1 VWPAP
6 SRRLRL
12 IASTLLLGTALGGLA
27 ACGSANGKD
36 DKDKQGQPQAVPVE
50 VAAPTVGPIVAVY
63 SGTAPVEAAQESR
76 VVAKVGGEVRQIL
89 VEEGSRVRA
98 GQVLARLDGDR
109 LRLEAA
115 QAEASLRKT
124 EKDYARNVELQ
135 KRGLV
140 SSTAFDGLKY
150 DLEALR
156 AAYDMARLN
165 LSYTEIRAPID
176 GVVAERKIKVGN
188 MLTVNQELFHITDP
202 DPLLVYV
209 HVPEREMRK
218 LSPGQ
223 PADIEV
229 DAVPGTHFTG
239 RIALIS
245 PVVDPATATF
255 KAKLEVTDPSGRLL
269 PGMFA
274 RVNIVYERREGAL
287 QVPRSA
293 LVEGDG
299 QPSVFVAVKGKA
311 EQRQVTTG
319 LANGGLI
326 EVTAG
331 LKPDEQVVVVGQ
343 GALKPG
349 TAVRVV
355 GTTPAAAAAP
365 AALAR

>member
-1 VWPAP
+1 
-6 SRRLRL
+6 
-12 IASTLLLGTALGGLA
+12 
-27 ACGSANGKD
+27 
-36 DKDKQGQPQAVPVE
+36 
-50 VAAPTVGPIVAVY
+50 
-63 SGTAPVEAAQESR
+63 
-76 VVAKVGGEVRQIL
+76 
-89 VEEGSRVRA
+89 EEGSRVRA

-115 QAEASLRKT
+115 QAEANLRKT
-124 EKDYARNVELQ
+124 EKDYARNLELQ

-156 AAYDMARLN
+156 ASYDMARLN

-176 GVVAERKIKVGN
+176 GIVAERKIKVGN

-223 PADIEV
+223 LADIEV
-229 DAVPGTHFTG
+229 DAVPGTRFTG

-255 KAKLEVTDPSGRLL
+255 KAKLEVKDDSGRLL

-299 QPSVFVAVKGKA
+299 QPSVFVVVKGKA
-311 EQRQVTTG
+311 EQRKVTTG

-331 LKPDEQVVVVGQ
+331 LTAGEQVIVVGQ
-343 GALKPG
+343 GALKQG
-349 TAVRVV
+349 TAVRIV
-355 GTTPAAAAAP
+355 GSTPAAVKP
-365 AALAR
+365 AAVAR